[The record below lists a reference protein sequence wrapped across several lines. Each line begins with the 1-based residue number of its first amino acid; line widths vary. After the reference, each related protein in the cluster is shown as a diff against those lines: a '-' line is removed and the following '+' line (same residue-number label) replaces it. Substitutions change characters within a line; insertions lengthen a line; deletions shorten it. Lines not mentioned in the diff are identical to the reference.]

1 MIHDNRGYC
10 TPTQSVS
17 HHWHRGDYVSSSLSS
32 AAIMAT
38 VAHHIRS
45 DYNPEDRERLEKETG
60 QIPIDE
66 AEEWNTAPTF
76 SAARR
81 APPPSFVPARI
92 QYDEWGS
99 AVSLTH
105 AISSNTPPPDSGTSK
120 WYRALTRDNSVSG
133 NVNLPPARPS
143 SAPSEAPKPK
153 TEATTKNNWF
163 IKRALQS
170 EPSTKPSSPAPSLA
184 DLLAR
189 DPPPLPSEGRFV
201 PPVWLAIGPSNKGF
215 NLLQK
220 SGWNE
225 GEGLGAHVARPPR
238 PRSPAHKSN
247 GAESISYAPLRGA
260 SVPAGDQKPRDIQPD
275 LIDLTQSDSESED
288 DFESFHQSPSLPL
301 VPVSSAYKGT
311 DPHSQKSLLTPI
323 PTILKSD
330 RLGIGLKAKTE
341 GPYKQSK
348 KRVTHNQAA
357 LASHIRA
364 AEELRRK
371 KAEVGRGR
379 RGFAKVRRREE
390 NERKHMLAYLNE

>member
-1 MIHDNRGYC
+1 
-10 TPTQSVS
+10 
-17 HHWHRGDYVSSSLSS
+17 
-32 AAIMAT
+32 MAT

-45 DYNPEDRERLEKETG
+45 DYDPSDRERLEKETG

-66 AEEWNTAPTF
+66 AEQWNTAPTF
-76 SAARR
+76 SAARH

-105 AISSNTPPPDSGTSK
+105 AVSSNPSAPDNGTSE
-120 WYRALTRDNSVSG
+120 WYRALTRDSSKMLG
-133 NVNLPPARPS
+133 NLPPARS
-143 SAPSEAPKPK
+143 SSTPSEAPKPK
-153 TEATTKNNWF
+153 KEATTKNNWF

-170 EPSTKPSSPAPSLA
+170 EPSSKPSSPAPSLA

-189 DPPPLPSEGRFV
+189 DPPPLPSEERFV

-220 SGWNE
+220 GGWNE
-225 GEGLGAHVARPPR
+225 GEGLGAHVARSLR
-238 PRSPAHKSN
+238 PRSPAHTS
-247 GAESISYAPLRGA
+247 APISDAPLLGA
-260 SVPAGDQKPRDIQPD
+260 SMLVCDRKSQDILPD
-275 LIDLTQSDSESED
+275 VIDLTHSESEPED
-288 DFESFHQSPSLPL
+288 DFESFHRSHSLPL
-301 VPVSSAYKGT
+301 APASSASKKSG
-311 DPHSQKSLLTPI
+311 PHSQKSLLTPI

-357 LASHIRA
+357 LASHIRTSK
-364 AEELRRK
+364 ELQRK
-371 KAEVGRGR
+371 RDEIGRGR
-379 RGFAKVRRREE
+379 RGFAKVRKREE

>member
-1 MIHDNRGYC
+1 
-10 TPTQSVS
+10 
-17 HHWHRGDYVSSSLSS
+17 
-32 AAIMAT
+32 MAT
-38 VAHHIRS
+38 VAHRIRS
-45 DYNPEDRERLEKETG
+45 DYDHADRERLEEETG
-60 QIPIDE
+60 QIPIDD

-76 SAARR
+76 SATRR
-81 APPPSFVPARI
+81 VPPPSFVPARI
-92 QYDEWGS
+92 RYDEWGS
-99 AVSLTH
+99 AVSFNNALPSDVP
-105 AISSNTPPPDSGTSK
+105 AVDNGTSE
-120 WYRALTRDNSVSG
+120 WYRALTRDCSKGSG
-133 NVNLPPARPS
+133 NQPPSRPS
-143 SAPSEAPKPK
+143 STPSEAPKPK

-170 EPSTKPSSPAPSLA
+170 EPPTKPSSPAPSLA

-189 DPPPLPSEGRFV
+189 DPPPLPSEERFA

-220 SGWNE
+220 HGWNE
-225 GEGLGAHVARPPR
+225 GEGLGAHVARSRR
-238 PRSPAHKSN
+238 PRSPARKL
-247 GAESISYAPLRGA
+247 GAEPVSPASSRGA
-260 SVPAGDQKPRDIQPD
+260 SIPAGDRNSRGILPDI
-275 LIDLTQSDSESED
+275 IDLTQSDSESED
-288 DFESFHQSPSLPL
+288 DFESLHRSPSLPL
-301 VPVSSAYKGT
+301 PSVPSAHKAT
-311 DPHSQKSLLTPI
+311 DSHSQKSLLTPI

-379 RGFAKVRRREE
+379 RGFVKVRRREE

>member
-1 MIHDNRGYC
+1 
-10 TPTQSVS
+10 
-17 HHWHRGDYVSSSLSS
+17 
-32 AAIMAT
+32 MAT
-38 VAHHIRS
+38 VAHHIH
-45 DYNPEDRERLEKETG
+45 
-60 QIPIDE
+60 E
-66 AEEWNTAPTF
+66 AEWNIAPTF

-105 AISSNTPPPDSGTSK
+105 AVSSNAPAPDSGTSE
-120 WYRALTRDNSVSG
+120 WYRALTRDNSEVLGSQP
-133 NVNLPPARPS
+133 LARPS
-143 SAPSEAPKPK
+143 STPSEALKPK
-153 TEATTKNNWF
+153 VEATTKNNWF

-170 EPSTKPSSPAPSLA
+170 EPSSKPSSPAPSLA

-189 DPPPLPSEGRFV
+189 DPPPLPSEERFV

-220 SGWNE
+220 RGWNE
-225 GEGLGAHVARPPR
+225 GEGLGAHVTRSRR
-238 PRSPAHKSN
+238 PRSPIHKS
-247 GAESISYAPLRGA
+247 
-260 SVPAGDQKPRDIQPD
+260 RDILPD
-275 LIDLTQSDSESED
+275 IIDLTQSESESED
-288 DFESFHQSPSLPL
+288 DFESFHRSLSLPL
-301 VPVSSAYKGT
+301 APASSAPKGS

-357 LASHIRA
+357 LASHIRTS
-364 AEELRRK
+364 EELRRK
-371 KAEVGRGR
+371 RAEIGRGR
-379 RGFAKVRRREE
+379 RGFAKVRKREE

>member
-1 MIHDNRGYC
+1 
-10 TPTQSVS
+10 
-17 HHWHRGDYVSSSLSS
+17 
-32 AAIMAT
+32 MAT

-45 DYNPEDRERLEKETG
+45 YYDPADREQLEKETG

-66 AEEWNTAPTF
+66 AEQWNTAPTF
-76 SAARR
+76 SAARH

-92 QYDEWGS
+92 QHDEWGS

-105 AISSNTPPPDSGTSK
+105 EVSSSNASVQDSGTSE
-120 WYRALTRDNSVSG
+120 WYRALTRDSSKTLG
-133 NVNLPPARPS
+133 NQPPARS
-143 SAPSEAPKPK
+143 SSTPSEASKPK
-153 TEATTKNNWF
+153 KEAITKNNWF
-163 IKRALQS
+163 IKKALQS
-170 EPSTKPSSPAPSLA
+170 EPSSKPSSPAPSLA

-220 SGWNE
+220 GGWNE
-225 GEGLGAHVARPPR
+225 GEGLGAHVARSLR
-238 PRSPAHKSN
+238 PRSPAHTPVP
-247 GAESISYAPLRGA
+247 ISRAPLRGA
-260 SVPAGDQKPRDIQPD
+260 VDDTKSRDIPPD
-275 LIDLTQSDSESED
+275 VIDLTQSEPEPED
-288 DFESFHQSPSLPL
+288 DFEPFHRSSSLALAPA
-301 VPVSSAYKGT
+301 SSAFKEP

-357 LASHIRA
+357 LASHIRTS
-364 AEELRRK
+364 EELRRK
-371 KAEVGRGR
+371 RAEVGRGR
-379 RGFAKVRRREE
+379 RGFAKVRKREE